1 MKNTLLY
8 LSNQK
13 DIKRLF
19 KKSSYYQKTLL
30 KLLNDMGPRNIL
42 TLHFEEYTE
51 YLSEQFFDFMQK
63 QEDVYRS
70 GLQILDWY
78 DADENEEDDMIV
90 VATLIEKIPNM
101 GGLTRTCKTMGMK
114 GLVVPN
120 LTLVKT

>member
-1 MKNTLLY
+1 MKNTLHY

-63 QEDVYRS
+63 
-70 GLQILDWY
+70 
-78 DADENEEDDMIV
+78 
-90 VATLIEKIPNM
+90 
-101 GGLTRTCKTMGMK
+101 
-114 GLVVPN
+114 
-120 LTLVKT
+120 